1 MKKEQN
7 SQENAQNQRSG
18 QKVRDLGRKRSISNS
33 TGKKENQSP
42 RRTAKTDNKNNETS
56 NLKVDHD
63 ENQKLF
69 ET

>member
-33 TGKKENQSP
+33 PGNKENQSP
-42 RRTAKTDNKNNETS
+42 RRIAKTENKNNETS